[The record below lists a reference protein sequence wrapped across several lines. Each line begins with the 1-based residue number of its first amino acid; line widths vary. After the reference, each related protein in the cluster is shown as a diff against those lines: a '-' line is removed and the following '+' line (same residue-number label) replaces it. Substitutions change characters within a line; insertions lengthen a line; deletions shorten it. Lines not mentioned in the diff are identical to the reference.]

1 MRSILTV
8 VPTAPPCRRRAL
20 LGAAALLIALALA
33 PPVHAADGSA
43 DKAAKT
49 AAKAKLEEGARLMDA
64 GDYAQALA
72 DFEEAYKLVKNPK
85 IQFNIGLAN
94 IGLAR
99 YPDAIRA
106 LEQFMTEAKNASS
119 TTIADAQK
127 QIDALRPKVA
137 TVEVAASEPGI
148 DIVIDGRPQGKTPIT
163 VRIYVEP
170 GQHRLLAQKSETA
183 QPVVQAFTVAGGE
196 RQTVRVTLPEAV
208 AVGATAAVAGAALT
222 TAPNLVTLPG
232 AEEAAAG
239 QRPVYK
245 KAWFWT
251 VLGGG
256 AVAGA
261 VTALLLLHRSPSDP
275 TPSLGTV
282 SGQ

>member
-1 MRSILTV
+1 MVSIRASLSSRCA
-8 VPTAPPCRRRAL
+8 APVL
-20 LGAAALLIALALA
+20 FGAAAFVLAFALTA
-33 PPVHAADGSA
+33 HAAEPGA

-49 AAKAKLEEGARLMDA
+49 AARAKLEEGAKLMDA
-64 GDYAQALA
+64 GDYAQALT

-106 LEQFMTEAKNASS
+106 LEAFMAEAKNASS
-119 TTIADAQK
+119 STIADAQK
-127 QIDALRPKVA
+127 QIDSLRPKVA

-163 VRIYVEP
+163 VRVYVEP
-170 GQHRLLAQKSETA
+170 GQHRLLAQKAEGS
-183 QPVVQAFTVAGGE
+183 QPVVQVFTVAGGE

-222 TAPNLVTLPG
+222 TAPNLISMPG
-232 AEEAAAG
+232 PADVAAG
-239 QRPVYK
+239 ERPVYK

-256 AVAGA
+256 VVAGA
-261 VTALLLLHRSPSDP
+261 VAAVLLFGRSTTYPN
-275 TPSLGTV
+275 PSLGTV
-282 SGQ
+282 PGP